1 MLGRRSCQRLGLGVP
16 LALALAL
23 AVAALVPPPVRPP
36 PARLSSSS
44 PPISTATTTAMT
56 EIDGLATLPDDRS
69 SEVAVTLAAIRLPP
83 PPAVPGPK
91 DAVSETSKPER
102 SKSGESGHAPSPP
115 APSPPAPTTVPAPA
129 PAPLDGTAETPI
141 AGDPD
146 HADRPPVTDSSP
158 RDLAAGEA
166 ALQAIEAGEGPGLV
180 LTWPTDAGS
189 RRRIAAY
196 LARCAGLT
204 VALLAEGQLWRL
216 QDPAGQAW
224 RPDPLAVSTIVRR
237 ADGIAP
243 GLANRLRSRHGIEG
257 GSPVAVVAR
266 RYDARLLG
274 GLARLAPLGGRIR
287 AAYAARDGV
296 LLVTA
301 VRIDDAAIDGTLRL
315 ARLDRCG

>member
-1 MLGRRSCQRLGLGVP
+1 MLGRRSCQRLGVGVP

-36 PARLSSSS
+36 PARLSPSP
-44 PPISTATTTAMT
+44 PPISTATTTPMT

-102 SKSGESGHAPSPP
+102 SRSGEPGHAPSPP
-115 APSPPAPTTVPAPA
+115 VPSAPAPA

-141 AGDPD
+141 ASDPD
-146 HADRPPVTDSSP
+146 PADRPPVTDSSP

-166 ALQAIEAGEGPGLV
+166 ALQAIEAGRGPGLV
-180 LTWPTDAGS
+180 LTWPTDAES

-243 GLANRLRSRHGIEG
+243 GLANRLRGRHGIEG

-274 GLARLAPLGGRIR
+274 GLGRLAPLGGRIR
-287 AAYAARDGV
+287 AAYAVRDGA